1 MLYKLKDKKNIV
13 GVITSTDFRRLQK
26 RHNRVLFSDEES
38 AQFVEYNGI
47 YYRDDW
53 LRYIEDGA
61 IELKQLSIIRIEED
75 EYNSLKEQL
84 DDGNLPSDNSL
95 ENEVAIVVDNPTD
108 EEPVIVQK
116 TAAQI
121 LEEQIKL
128 AARFA
133 EV

>member
-61 IELKQLSIIRIEED
+61 IELKHISIIRIEED

-84 DDGNLPSDNSL
+84 DDGNLPHDISL
-95 ENEVAIVVDNPTD
+95 ENEVAIVVDNPAD

>member
-1 MLYKLKDKKNIV
+1 M
-13 GVITSTDFRRLQK
+13 QK

-61 IELKQLSIIRIEED
+61 IELKHISIIRIEED

-84 DDGNLPSDNSL
+84 DDGNLPHDISL
-95 ENEVAIVVDNPTD
+95 ENEVAIVVDNPAD

-116 TAAQI
+116 TVAQI